1 MLGSRNVFNPLWS
14 PFQQFQNEMNAVL
27 ERYGNAGA
35 RAMGWAGFPAVNM
48 WENGNALHLEA
59 ELPGLKIED
68 LEIYVTGNTQLSIK
82 GERKAVAPE
91 KSVRHRQ
98 ERPFG
103 KFSRTWTLPFAVDP
117 NKVEARFENGVL
129 QIELAKHESAK
140 PRKIAVKAE

>member
-1 MLGSRNVFNPLWS
+1 MLGTRNAFHPLWS

-27 ERYGNAGA
+27 ERIGTSGA
-35 RAMGWAGFPAVNM
+35 RGIGWGGFPAVNM
-48 WENGNALHLEA
+48 WENGNSLHVEA

-82 GERKAVAPE
+82 GERKPVQSE
-91 KSVRHRQ
+91 KGVRHRQ
-98 ERPFG
+98 ERTFG

-117 NKVEARFENGVL
+117 SKVEARFENGIL

-140 PRKIAVKAE
+140 PRKIAVKGE